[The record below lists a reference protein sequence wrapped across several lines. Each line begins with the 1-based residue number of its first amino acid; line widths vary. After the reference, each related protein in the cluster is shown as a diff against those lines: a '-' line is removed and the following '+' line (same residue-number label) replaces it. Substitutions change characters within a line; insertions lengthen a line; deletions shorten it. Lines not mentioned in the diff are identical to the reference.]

1 MTVISRFIINPAAR
15 GTSANGINQ
24 LTLGMKVNDF
34 AVQQRLHGFDG
45 LERPFA
51 LVPSERD
58 GQVTW
63 WRHELQFKRVLSEGL
78 TYVDDFESAPVTN
91 VDRAAGEKYGVAFGM
106 ETNRCTVWN
115 QVPGQNEPVLW
126 K

>member
-15 GTSANGINQ
+15 GTSAHGSNQ

-34 AVQQRLHGFDG
+34 AVRQRLHGFDG

-63 WRHELQFKRVLSEGL
+63 WRHELRFKHVESEGL
-78 TYVDDFESAPVTN
+78 ASVDAYESAPVTN
-91 VDRAAGEKYGVAFGM
+91 VDRAAIEKYGVAFGM
-106 ETNRCTVWN
+106 ETNRGTVWN
-115 QVPGQNEPVLW
+115 QDPGQNEPVLW